1 MNEFHWQVAHSI
13 EDAAGAKNQ
22 PENHLIAGG
31 TTQLDLMKCGV
42 FTPSRLTNI
51 AGLSGL
57 SDIDFS
63 QDTIT
68 IGALVTMSD
77 LANHPAC
84 EREAPALY
92 GSLWQAASPQIRNMA
107 TLGGNL
113 CQRTRCAYYRDPAT
127 FSACNKRVPGSGCAA
142 LQGVNTNHAILGN
155 SEHCVAVYPGD
166 FAVALTAFDAT
177 VVVQNSQQQRRRILV
192 EDFFLLPGDT
202 PHHEHAL
209 LADEI
214 IVAIEIPQ
222 SAALKH
228 SHYLKV
234 RDRTSY
240 EFASASA
247 AVGLTLNQGRIETV
261 HIALGGVATKPWRAR
276 RIEQALAGQPFE
288 QQTLYAAAELIT
300 QETQALSG
308 NAHKIK
314 LTPRVIARALMAAG
328 EMA

>member
-1 MNEFHWQVAHSI
+1 MNEFHWQVAHSLG
-13 EDAAGAKNQ
+13 DAAGAKQ
-22 PENHLIAGG
+22 QTGNHLIAGG
-31 TTQLDLMKCGV
+31 TTQLDLMKCSV
-42 FTPSRLTNI
+42 FMPSRLTDI
-51 AGLSGL
+51 AGLTGL
-57 SDIDFS
+57 AAIDFS
-63 QDTIT
+63 QDNIT
-68 IGALVTMSD
+68 IGALVTMSE
-77 LANHPAC
+77 LANHQAC

-107 TLGGNL
+107 TIGGNL

-127 FSACNKRVPGSGCAA
+127 FSACNKREPGSGCAA
-142 LQGVNTNHAILGN
+142 LNGVNTNHAILGN
-155 SEHCVAVYPGD
+155 SDHCVAVYPGD
-166 FAVALTAFDAT
+166 LAVTLTAFDAT

-209 LADEI
+209 QADEI
-214 IVAIEIPQ
+214 IIAIDIPQ
-222 SAALKH
+222 SPALKQ
-228 SHYLKV
+228 SCYLKV

-276 RIEQALAGQPFE
+276 RVEQALAGQHFE
-288 QQTLYAAAELIT
+288 HQTLYKAAELIN

-308 NAHKIK
+308 NAHKLK
-314 LTPRVIARALMAAG
+314 LTPRVIARALIAAG